1 MGVVAIVAVMYAKFG
16 GTRHVWDT
24 IPATIPDQ
32 IKHGLALQLIFGQA
46 VTFIKISMLLF
57 TKNLMGR
64 GSDTI
69 RYIIIVGLVYVVA
82 SNISFTLVMIFQ
94 CKWAQLPIRYIQM
107 IRYGADAMRPIS
119 AQWTLSFTKQNC
131 VNEGAHI
138 IAASVINVVSDF
150 LVVLIPIPV
159 VIKLRM

>member
-1 MGVVAIVAVMYAKFG
+1 
-16 GTRHVWDT
+16 
-24 IPATIPDQ
+24 
-32 IKHGLALQLIFGQA
+32 
-46 VTFIKISMLLF
+46 
-57 TKNLMGR
+57 
-64 GSDTI
+64 
-69 RYIIIVGLVYVVA
+69 
-82 SNISFTLVMIFQ
+82 
-94 CKWAQLPIRYIQM
+94 M